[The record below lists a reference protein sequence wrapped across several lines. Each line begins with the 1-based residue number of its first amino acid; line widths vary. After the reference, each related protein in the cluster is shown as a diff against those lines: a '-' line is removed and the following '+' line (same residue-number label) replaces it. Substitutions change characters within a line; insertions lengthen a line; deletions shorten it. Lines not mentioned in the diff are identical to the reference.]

1 MRKKALNI
9 AELLIIGL
17 VIFGIYGF
25 YDSRNSV
32 PRFSTPNAPIR
43 IIFDLIIVGTLL
55 FRAIQII
62 WRFRKKYTELGEL
75 KMIEKV
81 AYATCFISLTPDL
94 STWYQWNYFVGLY
107 LHFFTIFLT
116 PLLLWTIGIVE
127 RISTKSNKI
136 RNYGITIMSVVILVI
151 GYTIYLGMQNQ

>member
-17 VIFGIYGF
+17 IICGIDGF
-25 YDSRNSV
+25 YDSRSSI
-32 PRFSTPNAPIR
+32 PRFSTPNDPIR
-43 IIFDLIIVGTLL
+43 IIIDLIIVGTLL

-62 WRFRKKYTELGEL
+62 WSFKKKYTELGEL
-75 KMIEKV
+75 KVIEQV
-81 AYATCFISLTPDL
+81 VYATCLISLMPDL

-107 LHFFTIFLT
+107 LYLFIIFLT
-116 PLLLWTIGIVE
+116 PLLLWTIEIVE

-136 RNYGITIMSVVILVI
+136 RNYGIAIISVVILVI
-151 GYTIYLGMQNQ
+151 GYTIYLGIENQ

>member
-17 VIFGIYGF
+17 IIFGLHGF
-25 YDSRNSV
+25 YDARNSV
-32 PRFSTPNAPIR
+32 PRFSNPNDLIR
-43 IIFDLIIVGTLL
+43 IIIDLIIVGTLL

-62 WRFRKKYTELGEL
+62 WSFKKTYTALGEL
-75 KMIEKV
+75 KIIEKV
-81 AYATCFISLTPDL
+81 VYVMCLISLMPDL

-107 LHFFTIFLT
+107 LYLFIIFCT
-116 PLLLWTIGIVE
+116 PVLLWTIEIIE

-136 RNYGITIMSVVILVI
+136 RNYGIAIMSVIILVI
-151 GYTIYLGMQNQ
+151 GYTIYLLSKS